1 LDGVGGCGGLSTKTF
16 INYLKANPEARGTIK
31 IGETSVKDFRRL
43 ANEYRDA
50 VKAGGIA
57 RPRVRIIFQRVRR
70 NSLGQFTE
78 MTVSAAPKR

>member
-16 INYLKANPEARGTIK
+16 INYLKANSEARGTIK
-31 IGETSVKDFRRL
+31 IGETSAKDFRRL

-50 VKAGGIA
+50 IKAGGIA

-78 MTVSAAPKR
+78 MTARAAPER